1 VTCSHE
7 EFATIIDL
15 PEGVHQYKFIV
26 DDEWRYNPDL
36 PTMPDRSGAVNN
48 FLEVTC
54 QEDAFDIEDLVTQ
67 RMPDDVQ
74 DIRFAVRWQYNRA

>member
-1 VTCSHE
+1 MCFDVVLVRERSLLANRCSHE

-36 PTMPDRSGAVNN
+36 PTMPDRYGW
-48 FLEVTC
+48 
-54 QEDAFDIEDLVTQ
+54 
-67 RMPDDVQ
+67 
-74 DIRFAVRWQYNRA
+74 RWESWLGPNRARNF